1 MRMFTTPKK
10 IYPNLAEATVS
21 EADAVRYLHLGTP
34 WVQGA
39 MRIRKPLGL
48 ELEYIQRMMV
58 WMLLKPEAQWREG
71 HAVQLGLGAA
81 AITRFTFG
89 AMHMRTTAIELN
101 PSVILICRWC
111 FKLPEDSDRLKV
123 LEMDAEDY
131 VCDAA
136 NANTVDALC
145 VDLYDQD
152 AASPMLDTQSFYS
165 NCFALLR
172 EGGVMTVNLF
182 GRDASF
188 ERSAKR
194 VANAFGFTHE
204 LQNVF
209 SMQPTKEGNTTL
221 VAMKGTRLP
230 ERDVLMA
237 RADNIKA
244 LYKLPAPK
252 WVKMIRPFADAPT
265 QKVAA

>member
-1 MRMFTTPKK
+1 MRTPTPARKAN
-10 IYPNLAEATVS
+10 PTFAEATVS

-39 MRIRKPLGL
+39 MRIRKPLAL

-58 WMLLKPEAQWREG
+58 WMLLQPDAQWREG

-89 AMHMRTTAIELN
+89 VMHMRTTAVELN
-101 PSVILICRWC
+101 PSVIFICRWC
-111 FKLPEDSDRLKV
+111 FKLPEDSARLKV

-131 VCDAA
+131 VGDPSH
-136 NANTVDALC
+136 ANTVDALC

-152 AASPMLDTQSFYS
+152 AASPMLDSAAFYRQ
-165 NCFALLR
+165 CFALLR

-188 ERSAKR
+188 ERSAKS
-194 VANAFGFTHE
+194 VAKAFGQTADS
-204 LQNVF
+204 QNVF
-209 SMQPTKEGNTTL
+209 SMQPTKEGNTVL
-221 VAMKGTRLP
+221 VGMKGMSLP
-230 ERDVLMA
+230 ERDVLVA
-237 RADNIKA
+237 RAENIKA

-252 WVKMIRPFADAPT
+252 WVKMIRP
-265 QKVAA
+265 VAFT

>member
-1 MRMFTTPKK
+1 MPTKRT
-10 IYPNLAEATVS
+10 YPTLTEATVS

-58 WMLLKPEAQWREG
+58 WMLLRPEAQWRSA

-89 AMHMRTTAIELN
+89 AMHMRTTAVELN
-101 PSVILICRWC
+101 PSVISICRWC
-111 FKLPEDSDRLKV
+111 FKLPEDGARLKV

-131 VCDAA
+131 VADREA
-136 NANTVDALC
+136 
-145 VDLYDQD
+145 
-152 AASPMLDTQSFYS
+152 FYRH
-165 NCFALLR
+165 CFALLR
-172 EGGVMTVNLF
+172 ECGVMTVNLF

-194 VANAFGFTHE
+194 VANAFRQTADSN
-204 LQNVF
+204 NVF
-209 SMQPTKEGNTTL
+209 SMQPTKEGNTVL
-221 VAMKGTRLP
+221 VAMKGMGLP
-230 ERDVLMA
+230 ERDVLVA

-252 WVKMIRPFADAPT
+252 WVKMIRPF
-265 QKVAA
+265 VLV

>member
-1 MRMFTTPKK
+1 MATSTKK
-10 IYPNLAEATVS
+10 LYPTLAEATVS

-58 WMLLKPEAQWREG
+58 WMLLKPEAQWRSA

-81 AITRFTFG
+81 AITRFTHA
-89 AMHMRTTAIELN
+89 AMHMRTTAVELN

-111 FKLPEDSDRLKV
+111 FKLPEDSDRLNV

-131 VCDAA
+131 VADPV

-152 AASPMLDTQSFYS
+152 AASPMLDSELFYS

-194 VANAFGFTHE
+194 VAKAFGQTAE
-204 LQNVF
+204 SNNVF
-209 SMQPTKEGNTTL
+209 SMQPTKEGNTVL
-221 VAMKGTRLP
+221 VAMKGVSLP
-230 ERDVLMA
+230 ERDVLVA

-252 WVKMIRPFADAPT
+252 WVKMIRPFPSTNASIVNA
-265 QKVAA
+265 

>member
-1 MRMFTTPKK
+1 MATSTKK
-10 IYPNLAEATVS
+10 LYPTLAEATVS

-58 WMLLKPEAQWREG
+58 WMLLRPEAHWRSA

-89 AMHMRTTAIELN
+89 AMHMRTTAVELN

-111 FKLPEDSDRLKV
+111 FKLPEDSARLKV
-123 LEMDAEDY
+123 LEMDAEEY
-131 VCDAA
+131 VADPE

-152 AASPMLDTQSFYS
+152 AASPMLDTEFFYS

-194 VANAFGFTHE
+194 VANAFGHTAE
-204 LQNVF
+204 SNNVF
-209 SMQPTKEGNTTL
+209 SMQPTKEGNTVL
-221 VAMKGTRLP
+221 VAMKGMSLP
-230 ERDVLMA
+230 ERDVLVA

-252 WVKMIRPFADAPT
+252 WVKMIRPFPSINASIVNA
-265 QKVAA
+265 